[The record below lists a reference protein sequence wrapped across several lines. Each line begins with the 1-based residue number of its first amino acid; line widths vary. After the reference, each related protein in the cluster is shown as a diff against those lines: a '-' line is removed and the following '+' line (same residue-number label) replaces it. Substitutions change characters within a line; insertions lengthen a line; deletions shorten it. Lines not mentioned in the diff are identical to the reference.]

1 MGRVHVRA
9 HGAVP
14 PERFVAALTDFGPGR
29 GGLGQQRPEDLVV
42 HDRGDTWAD
51 VTEGSAAGGVW
62 QRLRYD
68 WSVPDV
74 VTLEVLD
81 SNAFGPGSRWTYR
94 VESDGAG
101 GCLVDLTIVR
111 VPTTTR
117 GQRARR
123 RPRARRQRV
132 LRPRPAAIPAA
143 AGEPVADAVL
153 TDLGGHRDRPPPSER
168 AIRGPRPRRGRGQ
181 GLGTVGAVMG
191 LLDAGWTFP
200 RVAGTSVGALAAA
213 FAAAGADSTVFR
225 EVLGRLD
232 LRRIPDRRVPLPL

>member
-9 HGAVP
+9 HGAVS

-29 GGLGQQRPEDLVV
+29 AEIWGNSDPAHLVV

-68 WSVPDV
+68 WSEPGV

-101 GCLVDLTIVR
+101 GSLVDLRIVR
-111 VPTTTR
+111 VPTTTK
-117 GQRARR
+117 GQ
-123 RPRARRQRV
+123 V
-132 LRPRPAAIPAA
+132 L
-143 AGEPVADAVL
+143 DAL
-153 TDLGGHRDRPPPSER
+153 LGLGGS
-168 AIRGPRPRRGRGQ
+168 AY
-181 GLGTVGAVMG
+181 
-191 LLDAGWTFP
+191 
-200 RVAGTSVGALAAA
+200 
-213 FAAAGADSTVFR
+213 FAR
-225 EVLGRLD
+225 D
-232 LRRIPDRRVPLPL
+232 LRRSLRRLESRSRAPS

>member
-9 HGAVP
+9 HGAVS

-29 GGLGQQRPEDLVV
+29 SEVWGNSRPADLVV
-42 HDRGDTWAD
+42 HDHGDTWAD

-68 WSVPDV
+68 WSEPDV

-117 GQRARR
+117 G
-123 RPRARRQRV
+123 RV
-132 LRPRPAAIPAA
+132 L
-143 AGEPVADAVL
+143 DAVL
-153 TDLGGHRDRPPPSER
+153 GVGGS
-168 AIRGPRPRRGRGQ
+168 AY
-181 GLGTVGAVMG
+181 
-191 LLDAGWTFP
+191 
-200 RVAGTSVGALAAA
+200 
-213 FAAAGADSTVFR
+213 FAR
-225 EVLGRLD
+225 D
-232 LRRIPDRRVPLPL
+232 LRRSLRRLESRSRTPS